1 MAVSILYK
9 REFKINDK
17 IKVVIPTVGQ
27 VLDNEDEYYGMVTTI
42 TAMPID
48 MMVQLDELGIDY
60 TEINSFELFMMMF
73 RGLFASDTSLVFG
86 DMDVSKF
93 TIGQNNENGQM
104 VLIDS
109 ENDIVIDRLVYEKI
123 ATVLRRIHG
132 FEKNVRKPGNEEAK
146 RYLLE
151 REKKKRMR
159 KPVNR
164 ESQIEPLIISMVNTE
179 QYKYNYDE
187 TLDLTIY
194 QFNQSVRQIVKKVD
208 YDNRMFGIYSGTIS
222 SKDIK
227 QDDLTWITHNSN

>member
-1 MAVSILYK
+1 LAVSILYK